1 MRPSRPQ
8 IFFLATVEFA
18 VNVFLLSHLKA
29 LSKCFDVTVI
39 VKTDDPLFLT
49 KQGVDVG
56 VIPLNISRNVRILSD
71 VYCLIRLVYIFI
83 KVRPFAVHSITPKA
97 GLLAMLAGFIA
108 CVPSRV
114 HTFTGQVWVT
124 SHGLKSV
131 VLKFFDWLTA
141 RLATFNII
149 DSQSQQQ
156 FLINQKVL
164 TKERSIVF
172 GMGSV
177 SGVDLKRFK
186 PSKKVLTEVRHE
198 LGIPED
204 AFVFIYL
211 GRLNKDKGILDLAL
225 AFSSL
230 KNKNI
235 YLLVVGP
242 DEGNFVEEMRR
253 LCGCNI
259 DQLRFVVY
267 TRTPERFLAASNTL
281 CLPSYREGFGS
292 VIIEA
297 AAMGLPAIAS
307 DIYGISDAI
316 VDKETGLLHPPGDAE
331 CIKRCM
337 DLLLARPDK
346 LERFGC
352 EARSRVVKNFDAER
366 ITEFWLGFYEK
377 QLQANP
383 IYKRR

>member
-1 MRPSRPQ
+1 MRPSRPK

-18 VNVFLLSHLKA
+18 VNAFLLSHLKA

-39 VKTDDPLFLT
+39 VNTDDPLFLT
-49 KQGVDVG
+49 KQGVDVE
-56 VIPLNISRNVRILSD
+56 VIPLNISRNIQILSD
-71 VYCLIRLVYIFI
+71 VYCLIRLVCIFI
-83 KVRPFAVHSITPKA
+83 KLRPSAVHSITPKA
-97 GLLAMLAGFIA
+97 GFLAMLAAFIA
-108 CVPSRV
+108 CVPFRV
-114 HTFTGQVWVT
+114 HTFTGQVWAT
-124 SHGLKSV
+124 SHGLKRV
-131 VLKFFDWLTA
+131 ELKFFDWLTA

-149 DSQSQQQ
+149 DSPSQQQ

-172 GMGSV
+172 GVGSV

-225 AFSSL
+225 AFTSL
-230 KNKNI
+230 KNKNKNI

-242 DEGNFVEEMRR
+242 DEGDFVEEMKR
-253 LCGCNI
+253 LCVDNI

-267 TRTPERFLAASNTL
+267 TRTPERFLAASNAL

-292 VIIEA
+292 VVIEA

-316 VDKETGLLHPPGDAE
+316 VDNGTGLLHQPGDAE

-337 DLLLARPDK
+337 GLFLARPDK
-346 LERFGC
+346 LERLGY
-352 EARSRVVKNFDAER
+352 EARSRAVKNFDAER
-366 ITEFWLGFYEK
+366 ITEHWLGFYDK
-377 QLQANP
+377 VLKSF
-383 IYKRR
+383 I